1 MRTTYSLYEAKARL
15 SAIVRQVREGHS
27 VIVTVHGE
35 PAVEIRPVGPPPADL
50 AARIE
55 DLVQRGT
62 LVEPR
67 DPGAPLAVGPRKR
80 GALKRFLVERDE

>member
-15 SAIVRQVREGHS
+15 SAIVRQVREGHA

-35 PAVEIRPVGPPPADL
+35 PAVEIRPVAPPRAGL
-50 AARIE
+50 AARLE
-55 DLVQRGT
+55 DLARQGA

-67 DPGAPLAVGPRKR
+67 DPEAPLAVGPRMR
-80 GALKRFLVERDE
+80 GALRRFLAERNE